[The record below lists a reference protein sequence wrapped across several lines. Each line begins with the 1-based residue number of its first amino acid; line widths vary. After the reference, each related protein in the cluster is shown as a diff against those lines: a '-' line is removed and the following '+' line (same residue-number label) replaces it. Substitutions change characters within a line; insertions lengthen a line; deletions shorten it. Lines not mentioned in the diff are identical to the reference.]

1 MPEKGRGGFVGES
14 EPRLSKE
21 GIHAEGMRNWHQ
33 RLELEQGKRCP
44 RAEWEPKR
52 DKKNTFKECLPGAG
66 GRAQAGTG
74 NSPCGERPW
83 LECWK
88 PRRGEREDTVRD
100 IRVPGRGVGSLC
112 KGEIGSV
119 RAQVW

>member
-1 MPEKGRGGFVGES
+1 MIILTNAEKKKHLAKFTS
-14 EPRLSKE
+14 FHKNNLLQT
-21 GIHAEGMRNWHQ
+21 RNKW
-33 RLELEQGKRCP
+33 K
-44 RAEWEPKR
+44 
-52 DKKNTFKECLPGAG
+52 LPGAG

-88 PRRGEREDTVRD
+88 PRRGEKEDTVRD